1 MGYVT
6 DAGFLPSVSN
16 HFCRRIPYFVVF
28 FVLKPVMGIA
38 TGHDVENKHNGN
50 MDGIIKRM
58 YAKGVVVV
66 LFHQPEYITKH
77 DQSLP

>member
-1 MGYVT
+1 MQDFFHQSQTIFAV
-6 DAGFLPSVSN
+6 GFPILS
-16 HFCRRIPYFVVF
+16 F
-28 FVLKPVMGIA
+28 FLVLKPVMQIA

-77 DQSLP
+77 DQNLP